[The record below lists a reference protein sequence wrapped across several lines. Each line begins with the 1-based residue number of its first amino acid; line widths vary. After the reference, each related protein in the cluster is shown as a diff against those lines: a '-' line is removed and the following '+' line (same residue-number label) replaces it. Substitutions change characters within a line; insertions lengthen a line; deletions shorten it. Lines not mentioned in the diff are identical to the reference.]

1 MSGELYTKPG
11 TANKVYFEPDDKES
25 MVNIYV
31 SAESL
36 RVYDSPWV
44 EAMSP
49 NTPGPAETQHP
60 VVLQNSRKRSHLR
73 SFSVFLCAV
82 CLLFLAGIIGI
93 GVQRDKD
100 RADCSRD
107 INQIL
112 ADIKKTCD
120 PTRNNTELI
129 HTLWKKYCGI
139 TSMNCENLDH
149 SP

>member
-1 MSGELYTKPG
+1 MSGELYAKPG

-36 RVYDSPWV
+36 RVYDRPWV
-44 EAMSP
+44 EVMSP

-60 VVLQNSRKRSHLR
+60 VVLENSRKRSPLR

-82 CLLFLAGIIGI
+82 CLLFLAGIIGL

-112 ADIKKTCD
+112 ADFATLKKTCD
-120 PTRNNTELI
+120 LTRNNTELI
-129 HTLWKKYCGI
+129 HNLWKKYCG
-139 TSMNCENLDH
+139 MNCENLDH

>member
-36 RVYDSPWV
+36 RVYDNPWV

-60 VVLQNSRKRSHLR
+60 VVLENSRKRSHLR

-82 CLLFLAGIIGI
+82 CLLFLAGIIGL

-107 INQIL
+107 INQIF
-112 ADIKKTCD
+112 ADIATLKKTSDLTC
-120 PTRNNTELI
+120 NITELSIDI
-129 HTLWKKYCGI
+129 HNLWKKYSG
-139 TSMNCENLDH
+139 E
-149 SP
+149 